1 MENELQAFSNS
12 LADIVDT
19 VGQSVVR
26 VDDGSRLTATG
37 IIWSSDGLIVT
48 TSHGTERDEDL
59 KVERHD
65 GTRLAATLVGRDPRN
80 DVALLRVDA
89 KELPTLTASSGGRVG
104 ELALVVARPGFIQN
118 GPAGVKASH
127 GIISARLPLAG
138 GAVLNT
144 DATFDFGFSGS
155 ALVDASGRLLGMANL
170 ALGHGQGSALSTSAV
185 QMAVDDLLAGTPRA
199 RGFLGVRTQF
209 AELTQS
215 TTEAAGQET
224 GLLVVHVEQ
233 GSAAD
238 AAGLMLGDTILGID
252 GEPTYDP
259 RELSRI
265 LGAHL
270 AGESIQVKFLRG
282 GVLQVVAATLG
293 VAAAESG
300 DAGQRQRRGMG
311 RGRGEGRGAGRGR
324 HGHWQGYWDGGGRP
338 GR

>member
-12 LADIVDT
+12 LADVVDT
-19 VGQSVVR
+19 VGKSVVR

-59 KVERHD
+59 KIERHD

-89 KELPTLTASSGGRVG
+89 KELPTLVASSGGRVG

-209 AELTQS
+209 AELPHS
-215 TTEAAGQET
+215 ATEAASQES
-224 GLLVVHVEQ
+224 GLLVVHVER

-238 AAGLMLGDTILGID
+238 SAGLMLGDTILGLD

-270 AGESIQVKFLRG
+270 AGESVQIKFLRG
-282 GVLQVVAATLG
+282 GAIQEVSATLG
-293 VAAAESG
+293 AATVDTEE
-300 DAGQRQRRGMG
+300 RERGPRHG
-311 RGRGEGRGAGRGR
+311 RGAGRGEGRGRGHGR
-324 HGHWQGYWDGGGRP
+324 HGHWQGYWDGGRP